1 MKKHF
6 FSLSLMALMAMATM
20 TIGLTSCEK
29 AVFDEETPAVTPEN
43 ANLIIRV
50 AGNRVNDA
58 FETRA
63 MVNITDYCSRF
74 NFVLYKDGQKVE
86 SRSQQKGDADY
97 GQVALSLAAGTYKLL
112 VLAHSSTGG
121 NPTVSDP
128 ENIQFTNALGYSDT
142 FYYYGDIVVTKEA
155 KTHEIIL
162 KRAVTKVTFIINDEI
177 PSDVT
182 DIVVSYTGG
191 SGVFNAVTGYGGNV
205 NSQQTRRVTVKGQTS
220 PIVIPLYTF
229 LQQDAGTMQLKVTA
243 YSAYTSSTNNTVYLE
258 RTFSDIPVE
267 HHKQTIVEGDFFE
280 HDSENTFSFVAE
292 TDWELSQRISY

>member
-1 MKKHF
+1 MNKHF
-6 FSLSLMALMAMATM
+6 VSLSLTALMAVATM

-29 AVFDEETPAVTPEN
+29 AVFDEETPVATPEN
-43 ANLIIRV
+43 VNLIILV
-50 AGNRVNDA
+50 AGNRVDDA

-86 SRSQQKGDADY
+86 SRSQLKGDADY

-121 NPTVSDP
+121 NPSVSDP

-155 KTHEIIL
+155 KTHEITL

-177 PSDVT
+177 PSDVKY
-182 DIVVSYTGG
+182 IGIYYTGG
-191 SGVFNAVTGYGGNV
+191 SGVFNAVTGYGGSV
-205 NSQQTRRVTVKGQTS
+205 NSQQTKVVSVQNETS
-220 PIVIPLYTF
+220 PVTIPIYTF
-229 LQQDAGTMQLKVTA
+229 LQQDTGNLQLKVTA

-280 HDSENTFSFVAE
+280 HDSQNTFSFIAE

>member
-1 MKKHF
+1 MNKHF
-6 FSLSLMALMAMATM
+6 VSLSLTALMAVATM

-86 SRSQQKGDADY
+86 SRSQLKGDADY

-112 VLAHSSTGG
+112 VLAHNSTGG
-121 NPTVSDP
+121 NPSVSDP

-155 KTHEIIL
+155 KTHEITL

-177 PSDVT
+177 PSDVKY
-182 DIVVSYTGG
+182 IGIYYTGG
-191 SGVFNAVTGYGGNV
+191 SGVFNAVTGYGGSV
-205 NSQQTRRVTVKGQTS
+205 NSQQTKVVSVQNETS
-220 PIVIPLYTF
+220 PVTIPIYTF
-229 LQQDAGTMQLKVTA
+229 LQQDTGNLQLKVTA
-243 YSAYTSSTNNTVYLE
+243 YSAYTSSSNNTVYLE

-280 HDSENTFSFVAE
+280 HDSQNTFSFIAE

>member
-1 MKKHF
+1 MNKHF
-6 FSLSLMALMAMATM
+6 VSLSLTALMAVATM

-29 AVFDEETPAVTPEN
+29 AVFDEETPVATPEN
-43 ANLIIRV
+43 VNLIILV
-50 AGNRVNDA
+50 AGNRVDDA

-86 SRSQQKGDADY
+86 SRSQLKGDADY

-121 NPTVSDP
+121 NPSVSDP

-155 KTHEIIL
+155 KTHEITL

-177 PSDVT
+177 PSDVKYVG
-182 DIVVSYTGG
+182 IYYTGG
-191 SGVFNAVTGYGGNV
+191 SGVFNAVTGYGGSV
-205 NSQQTRRVTVKGQTS
+205 NSQQTKVVSVQNETS
-220 PIVIPLYTF
+220 PVTIPIYTF
-229 LQQDAGTMQLKVTA
+229 LQQDTGNLQLKVTA

-280 HDSENTFSFVAE
+280 HDSQNTFSFIAE

>member
-6 FSLSLMALMAMATM
+6 FSLSLTALMAMATM

-86 SRSQQKGDADY
+86 SRSQLKGDDGY
-97 GQVALSLAAGTYKLL
+97 GQVALSLAPATYKLL
-112 VLAHSSTGG
+112 VLAHNSTK

-128 ENIQFTNALGYSDT
+128 EAIQFTNSDGYSDT

-155 KTHEIIL
+155 KTHEITL

-177 PSDVT
+177 PSDVKYVG
-182 DIVVSYTGG
+182 IYYTGG
-191 SGVFNAVTGYGGNV
+191 SGVFNAVTGYGGSV
-205 NSQQTRRVTVKGQTS
+205 NSQQMKVVSVQNQTP
-220 PIVIPLYTF
+220 PIVIPIYTF
-229 LQQDAGTMQLKVTA
+229 LQQDTGTMKLKVTA
-243 YSAYTSSTNNTVYLE
+243 YSYYKDTSDNTVYLE

-280 HDSENTFSFVAE
+280 HDSQNTFSFIAE

>member
-1 MKKHF
+1 MNKHF
-6 FSLSLMALMAMATM
+6 ISLSLTALMAMATM

-86 SRSQQKGDADY
+86 SRSQLKGDADY
-97 GQVALSLAAGTYKLL
+97 GQVALTLAPGTYKLL
-112 VLAHSSTGG
+112 VLAHNSSGG
-121 NPTVSDP
+121 NPSVSDP

-155 KTHEIIL
+155 KTHEITL

-177 PSDVT
+177 PSDVKYVG
-182 DIVVSYTGG
+182 IYYTGG
-191 SGVFNAVTGYGGNV
+191 SGVFNAVTGYGGSV
-205 NSQQTRRVTVKGQTS
+205 NSQQMKVVSVQNETS
-220 PIVIPLYTF
+220 PVTIPIYTF
-229 LQQDAGTMQLKVTA
+229 LQQDTGNLQLKVTA

-280 HDSENTFSFVAE
+280 HDSQNTFSFIAE

>member
-6 FSLSLMALMAMATM
+6 FSLSLTALMAMATM

-86 SRSQQKGDADY
+86 SRSQLKGDADY
-97 GQVALSLAAGTYKLL
+97 GQVALTLAPGTYKLL
-112 VLAHSSTGG
+112 VLAHSSSGG
-121 NPTVSDP
+121 NPSVSDP
-128 ENIQFTNALGYSDT
+128 ENIQFTNNLGYSDT

-155 KTHEIIL
+155 KTHEITL

-177 PSDVT
+177 PSDVKNVG
-182 DIVVSYTGG
+182 ILYTGG
-191 SGVFNAVTGYGGNV
+191 SGVFNAVTGYGGSV
-205 NSQQTRRVTVKGQTS
+205 NSQQMKVVSVQNQTS
-220 PIVIPLYTF
+220 PIVIPIYTF
-229 LQQDAGTMQLKVTA
+229 LQQDTGTMKLKVTA
-243 YSAYTSSTNNTVYLE
+243 YSYYKDTSDNTVFLE

-267 HHKQTIVEGDFFE
+267 HHKQAIVEGDFFE
-280 HDSENTFSFVAE
+280 HDSQNTFSFVAE